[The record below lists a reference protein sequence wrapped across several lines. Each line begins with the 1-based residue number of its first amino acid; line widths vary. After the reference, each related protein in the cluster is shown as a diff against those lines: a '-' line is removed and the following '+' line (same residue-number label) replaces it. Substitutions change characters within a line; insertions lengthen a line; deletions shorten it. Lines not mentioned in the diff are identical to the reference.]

1 MIRMVEKVQSEDSR
15 PQAAEGR
22 LFARSSKPAA
32 PHSDV
37 PIVLFHDSLGSVALW
52 RGFPEALCAA
62 TGRQVIAYDRLG
74 FGESDPYPGTLSPDF
89 VEAEADTG
97 FAAIRRHYGIR
108 RFIAFGHSVGAGM
121 AIHCAARYPD
131 DCVAVITESA
141 QVFVEERTVQGI
153 EAAREAFK
161 EPQQLARLRKYHGDK
176 TEWVLGAWIN
186 TWLSPEFAKWS
197 LQEVLPGVTCP
208 VLAIHGAED
217 EYGSP
222 VHPTLIGQRVSG
234 PARVEIMPDTRHVP
248 HREREAEVA
257 GIVAEFLEG
266 VG

>member
-1 MIRMVEKVQSEDSR
+1 MQSVRLERSWPR
-15 PQAAEGR
+15 LPEGR
-22 LFARSSKPAA
+22 LFARSSKLAA
-32 PHSDV
+32 LHSDV
-37 PIVLFHDSLGSVALW
+37 PILLFHDSLGSVALW
-52 RGFPEALCAA
+52 RGFPEALCEA

-97 FAAIRRHYGIR
+97 FAAIRRHFDIE
-108 RFIAFGHSVGAGM
+108 RFIAFGHSVGGGM

-161 EPQQLARLRKYHGDK
+161 DPQQLARLRKYHGEK
-176 TEWVLGAWIN
+176 TDWVLGAWIN

-197 LQEVLPGVTCP
+197 LREVLPRVTCP
-208 VLAIHGAED
+208 VLAIHGEED

-248 HREREAEVA
+248 HREREAEVV
-257 GIVAEFLEG
+257 GMVAEFLMG
-266 VG
+266 VS